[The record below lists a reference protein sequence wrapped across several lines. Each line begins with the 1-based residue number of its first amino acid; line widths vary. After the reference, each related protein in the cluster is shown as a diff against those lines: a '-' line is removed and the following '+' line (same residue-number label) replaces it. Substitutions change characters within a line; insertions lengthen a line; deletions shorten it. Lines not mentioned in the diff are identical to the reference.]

1 MKKLISF
8 ILAAMLIFSVLPV
21 GAATFTDSN
30 ADNSEEKIGLMTKLG
45 IIDAD
50 DDFSYNKGFEISRA
64 AFLRIAN
71 RITKTSD
78 LTAGTLPYWDV
89 DESNEYYKDIEAAYS
104 FGLIDGGVGDS
115 FRPYDIITYSEG
127 AKIAAVM
134 LGYKNYANLN
144 G

>member
-50 DDFSYNKGFEISRA
+50 DVFSYNKGFEISRA

-104 FGLIDGGVGDS
+104 FGLIDGGVGAASDLMILS
-115 FRPYDIITYSEG
+115 HTARAQKSPLLCLGIKITPT
-127 AKIAAVM
+127 
-134 LGYKNYANLN
+134 
-144 G
+144 